1 MTWINPVE
9 LLRLENQDPEK
20 IDEPAIVQAW
30 RRLVGEE
37 EGKPVAY
44 RRQTLAKEQAMEAI
58 RELDDPARIQYY
70 HRLCQ
75 YPELNNFLA
84 GDCFARIEE
93 EALKN
98 EFVAGPAARQLQ
110 QAYDEHLKEALETDR
125 ASAFAAFAEQI
136 EKGDEGFQ
144 NVVFRGKS
152 KEYLQERLSAVQQLA
167 EKLEQGAVEESR
179 VSLGQLSFLREQVS
193 VDALNAL
200 PARFAGIRDAFAET
214 LIRMVEALRVENPTL
229 ALGVARHARRLRAD
243 KAIMEKLN
251 QAYRS
256 LERRVESEV
265 PAAAARQPAQ
275 KWLPW
280 AWAGALVGLLLV
292 AGLLVN
298 QFYDEAVGVISDLTA
313 PDEEQAGE
321 YLPGEEEE
329 GASMDAL
336 QALADKLAEQGSI
349 SREELE
355 RLLRESGGNTE
366 LAEANLILQLP
377 WRERGGAYP
386 GELTGEASLGAAPME
401 VCFPP
406 QLAEDGP
413 AAAFTVIADPVYD
426 ALVFFFNGRT
436 YFRQAFIP
444 AKSKLKIEQSLN
456 KDQVVSTM
464 IIFGQDWNP
473 DAASPCGTPG
483 YFTKNTFYAGFAA
496 YATDPPTLSLH
507 RDGFLQ
513 LKKGRLMPSRQLEE
527 EKFFELLEKYR

>member
-9 LLRLENQDPEK
+9 LLHLESHDPEK
-20 IDEPAIVQAW
+20 INEQAIFQAW

-37 EGKPVAY
+37 EEKPIAY
-44 RRQTLAKEQAMEAI
+44 RRQTLNKEQAMEAV

-93 EALKN
+93 EALKD
-98 EFVAGPAARQLQ
+98 ELVAGPAARQLQ

-125 ASAFAAFAEQI
+125 ASAFSAFVEQI
-136 EKGDEGFQ
+136 EKGDEAFQ
-144 NVVFRGKS
+144 DVVFQGKS
-152 KEYLQERLSAVQQLA
+152 TGYLEDRLSAVRQLA
-167 EKLEQGAVEESR
+167 DQLEQGAAEESR
-179 VSLGQLSFLREQVS
+179 AGLGQLGYLRELVS

-200 PARFAGIRDAFAET
+200 PGRFSGIRDAFAET
-214 LIRMVEALRVENPTL
+214 LLRKVEALRVESPAL
-229 ALGVARHARRLRAD
+229 ALGVARHARRLRAG
-243 KAIMEKLN
+243 KTIMEQLN

-265 PAAAARQPAQ
+265 PAAAAGQPAQ

-280 AWAGALVGLLLV
+280 AWAGALVALLLV

-298 QFYDEAVGVISDLTA
+298 QFYDEAVGVISGLTA
-313 PDEEQAGE
+313 PEEEQAGE

-329 GASMDAL
+329 GAQTDAL
-336 QALADKLAEQGSI
+336 QALADKIAEQGSI

-366 LAEANLILQLP
+366 LAEADLILQLP
-377 WRERGGAYP
+377 WRERGLAYP
-386 GELTGEASLGAAPME
+386 GELTGEASLGTAPLE

-406 QLAEDGP
+406 KPVDDGP
-413 AAAFTVIADPVYD
+413 AAAFTVIGDSAYD

-444 AKSKLKIEQSLN
+444 ATSKLKIEQALN

-464 IIFGQDWNP
+464 IIFGQDWSP
-473 DAASPCGTPG
+473 DVESPCGTPG

-527 EKFFELLEKYR
+527 EKFFELLERYR

>member
-9 LLRLENQDPEK
+9 LLHLESHDPEK
-20 IDEPAIVQAW
+20 INEQAIFQAW

-37 EGKPVAY
+37 EEKPIAY
-44 RRQTLAKEQAMEAI
+44 RRQTLNKEQAMEAV

-93 EALKN
+93 EALKD
-98 EFVAGPAARQLQ
+98 ELVAGPAARQLQ

-125 ASAFAAFAEQI
+125 ASAFSAFVEQI
-136 EKGDEGFQ
+136 EKGDEAFQ
-144 NVVFRGKS
+144 DVVFQGKS
-152 KEYLQERLSAVQQLA
+152 TGYLEDRLSAVRQLA
-167 EKLEQGAVEESR
+167 DQLEQGAAEESR
-179 VSLGQLSFLREQVS
+179 AGLGQLGYLRELVS

-200 PARFAGIRDAFAET
+200 PGRFSGIRDAFAET
-214 LIRMVEALRVENPTL
+214 LLRKVEALRVESPAL
-229 ALGVARHARRLRAD
+229 ALGVARHARRLRAG
-243 KAIMEKLN
+243 KTIMEQLN

-265 PAAAARQPAQ
+265 PAAAAGQPAQ

-280 AWAGALVGLLLV
+280 AWAGALVALLLV

-298 QFYDEAVGVISDLTA
+298 QFYDEAVGVISGLTA
-313 PDEEQAGE
+313 PEEEQAGE

-329 GASMDAL
+329 GAQTDAL
-336 QALADKLAEQGSI
+336 QALADKIAEQGSI

-366 LAEANLILQLP
+366 LAEADLILQLP
-377 WRERGGAYP
+377 WRERGLAYP
-386 GELTGEASLGAAPME
+386 GELTGEAGLGTAPLE

-406 QLAEDGP
+406 KPVDDGP
-413 AAAFTVIADPVYD
+413 AAAFTVIGDSAYD

-444 AKSKLKIEQSLN
+444 ATSKLKIEQALN

-464 IIFGQDWNP
+464 IIFGQDWSP
-473 DAASPCGTPG
+473 DVESPCGTPG

-527 EKFFELLEKYR
+527 EKFFELLERYR